1 MNLKRMVVCVAMIIC
16 AGLFYEVDY
25 ILTYLL
31 SSDHAAEEVKFYDN
45 FFSVLLLAM
54 GLWLLFQEVSSYVR
68 ARRKE
73 KGETIDS
80 CLSLQKGCC
89 TSAASPNPS

>member
-31 SSDHAAEEVKFYDN
+31 SSDYAAEEVKFYDN
-45 FFSVLLLAM
+45 FFSVLLLAI
-54 GLWLLFQEVSSYVR
+54 GLWLLFQEVSAYVR
-68 ARRKE
+68 ARKKE
-73 KGETIDS
+73 NGKR
-80 CLSLQKGCC
+80 
-89 TSAASPNPS
+89 